1 MLMNRTRH
9 EWSQL
14 KNLFENHEGVA
25 GFVLEAFFSIKKFY
39 HAHVERGRDFHF
51 VEFLLKIWNHYE
63 ELLNLGGLIF
73 EKYLFGCSA
82 FFYVRQNKNNFLF
95 VVFKCMK

>member
-25 GFVLEAFFSIKKFY
+25 GFILEAFFSIIKFY
-39 HAHVERGRDFHF
+39 YAHVECGRDF
-51 VEFLLKIWNHYE
+51 FLLNFCSKYGINMR
-63 ELLNLGGLIF
+63 NLSWWTYF
-73 EKYLFGCSA
+73 
-82 FFYVRQNKNNFLF
+82 
-95 VVFKCMK
+95 